1 MDSLADTKAFLD
13 RIPGGLFRYPAE
25 GFDELDYV
33 NKGLLEL
40 YKCDTLDEF
49 KALTGYTFSGMVY
62 PDDFARIDQEI
73 YEQVRTGDKDHVVY
87 RIQRADGEIRWV
99 DDRGHLVEDES
110 GKKWFYVTLIDIT
123 ETVQARHELERAN
136 ERLEILTALSNDIV
150 FDIECGTGEA
160 HVYGDFQDRFEREP
174 RQEDFVVKRRCNREC
189 NLTITTHDLSAL
201 MEKISD
207 ESLVDFEA
215 STSNAA
221 GEPIWYRYQS
231 VVLYDEGKNAVRH
244 VGRLLDTHT
253 MAVRESQFRK
263 KAEHDSLTGLY
274 NRSAALDKI
283 TTLINTENR
292 PYTFFCLD
300 VDDFKVINDTYG
312 HPEGDRVLKEL
323 SAFLMKVMRKEDV
336 VARMGGD
343 EFAIFATGLTPGPA
357 LDRILAHL
365 QRGPFATQREEDVS
379 KPGCDKRPTPTL
391 SIGAVCCLDSSLT
404 FDELYKRTDEVLY
417 NAKRSGKARAQVC
430 IIGDGSDA

>member
-1 MDSLADTKAFLD
+1 MDSFADAKAFLD
-13 RIPGGLFRYPAE
+13 QMPCGLFRYPAE
-25 GFDELDYV
+25 GSDELDYV

-40 YKCDTLDEF
+40 YKCETRDQF
-49 KALTGYTFSGMVY
+49 KQLTGYTFSGMVY
-62 PDDFARIDQEI
+62 PADYARIDQEI

-87 RIQRADGEIRWV
+87 RIQCADGEIRWV
-99 DDRGHLVEDES
+99 DDRGHLVQDAS

-123 ETVQARHELERAN
+123 EMIQTRHELERAN
-136 ERLEILTALSNDIV
+136 ERLEILTALSNDII
-150 FDIECGTGEA
+150 FDIECATGEA

-189 NLTITTHDLSAL
+189 VLDITTHDLNAL
-201 MEKISD
+201 IEKISD
-207 ESLVDFEA
+207 ESLVDFET
-215 STSNAA
+215 STPNSA
-221 GEPIWYRYQS
+221 GDPIWYRYQS
-231 VVLYDEGKNAVRH
+231 VVLYDKDNNAVRH

-253 MAVRESQFRK
+253 MALRESQFRK

-283 TTLINTENR
+283 TTLLNTEDH
-292 PYTFFCLD
+292 PYTFFCID
-300 VDDFKVINDTYG
+300 VDDFKSINDTYG

-323 SAFLMKVMRKEDV
+323 GAFFMKVMRKEDI

-357 LDRILAHL
+357 LERILAHL
-365 QRGPFATQREEDVS
+365 QRGPFATQREQDTEKKIS
-379 KPGCDKRPTPTL
+379 AQHPTPTL

-404 FDELYKRTDEVLY
+404 FEELYELTDSVLY
-417 NAKRSGKARAQVC
+417 DAKRSGKARAQVRVV
-430 IIGDGSDA
+430 GDV